1 MVKTGIKV
9 VVRVRPT
16 PDFASSAIQ
25 LAPDKQVRSLTPLG
39 RNAMRDVQLYHG

>member
-16 PDFASSAIQ
+16 PDFAASAIQ
-25 LAPDKQVRSLTPLG
+25 LAPDKQVAFRL
-39 RNAMRDVQLYHG
+39 LYPAQA